1 MDDADVAMD
10 DADVERPD
18 LENLLRVILLCDA
31 VEVEIMM
38 FVTVVTDGDGT
49 MPSSNLDRGN
59 VHQQVHLTLK

>member
-18 LENLLRVILLCDA
+18 LENVVRVFLLCDA
-31 VEVEIMM
+31 VEIEITV
-38 FVTVVTDGDGT
+38 FVTVA